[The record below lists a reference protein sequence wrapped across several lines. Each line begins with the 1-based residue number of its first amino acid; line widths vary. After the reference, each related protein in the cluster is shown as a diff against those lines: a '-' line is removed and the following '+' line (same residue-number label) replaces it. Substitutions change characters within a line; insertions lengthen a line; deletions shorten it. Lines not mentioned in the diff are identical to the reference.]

1 MLVRQ
6 YSYRQNGA
14 DSLPACL
21 TERRV
26 AIVIVPSAL
35 NVVIIG
41 LAMVIFTF
49 LWRML
54 AAKWSENPVGQA
66 MAVAL

>member
-1 MLVRQ
+1 M
-6 YSYRQNGA
+6 
-14 DSLPACL
+14 
-21 TERRV
+21 
-26 AIVIVPSAL
+26 IVPSAL

-41 LAMVIFTF
+41 LSMVIFTF

-54 AAKWSENPVGQA
+54 AAAWSESSVGQA